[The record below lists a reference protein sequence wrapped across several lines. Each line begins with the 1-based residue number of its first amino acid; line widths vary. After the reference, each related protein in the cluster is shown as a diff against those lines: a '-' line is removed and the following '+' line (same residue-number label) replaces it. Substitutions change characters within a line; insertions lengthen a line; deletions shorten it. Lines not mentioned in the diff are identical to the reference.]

1 MAEDTFKQYDE
12 TEAIKF
18 IRNYMPDSISS
29 LYDDDEILN
38 VIDMIWDF
46 YESEGL
52 LQIPAQDDADDDMA
66 PDYQAIL
73 TYVKKMLAKDKLAV
87 VDVGDVHYIV
97 EGELEYEKSI
107 GLEDGY

>member
-12 TEAIKF
+12 AEAIKF
-18 IRNYMPDSISS
+18 IRNYMPDNISS

-87 VDVGDVHYIV
+87 VDADDVRYIV